1 MYIDEPAN
9 DTGAVA
15 QRTRTATAVTPT
27 VSGQVIALAQSVGS
41 GQVSLDPETGEQLRK
56 MLVEQTDQ
64 VDSWLERAG
73 GLARPALLGSNPVG
87 DAMAGKFEARADG
100 DPLSFV
106 SVMSAYRDVL
116 QQTHD
121 AVIDAIRNFQGV
133 DAEHGAGLT
142 RLQG

>member
-64 VDSWLERAG
+64 VD
-73 GLARPALLGSNPVG
+73 
-87 DAMAGKFEARADG
+87 
-100 DPLSFV
+100 
-106 SVMSAYRDVL
+106 
-116 QQTHD
+116 
-121 AVIDAIRNFQGV
+121 
-133 DAEHGAGLT
+133 
-142 RLQG
+142 